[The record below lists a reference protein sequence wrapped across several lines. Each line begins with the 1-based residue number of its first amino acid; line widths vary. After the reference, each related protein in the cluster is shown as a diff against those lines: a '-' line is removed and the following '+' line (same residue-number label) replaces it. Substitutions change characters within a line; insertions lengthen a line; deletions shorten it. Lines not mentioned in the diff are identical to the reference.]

1 MLEVAYSVET
11 GRALVQAGL
20 HPASGGE
27 GTLACSGDM
36 LMQALV
42 ACAGETPGSVAAN
55 REMDITTRR
64 ISAEASFTL
73 RGTIGIDRE
82 LPVGFRAISLRLG
95 FDTRR
100 GARADHHADGP
111 DQGQLRRL
119 PDARSRR
126 AVTITHEGA

>member
-42 ACAGETPGSVAAN
+42 ACAAVTPRSVAVN
-55 REMDITTRR
+55 VEMDITSRR
-64 ISAEASFTL
+64 ISAGAS
-73 RGTIGIDRE
+73 GTTGIDRE
-82 LPVGFRAISLRLG
+82 VPVGFRAISLRLG
-95 FDTRR
+95 SIRR
-100 GARADHHADGP
+100 G
-111 DQGQLRRL
+111 
-119 PDARSRR
+119 SR
-126 AVTITHEGA
+126 AVITLMALTKGNCVVYQTLARGVR